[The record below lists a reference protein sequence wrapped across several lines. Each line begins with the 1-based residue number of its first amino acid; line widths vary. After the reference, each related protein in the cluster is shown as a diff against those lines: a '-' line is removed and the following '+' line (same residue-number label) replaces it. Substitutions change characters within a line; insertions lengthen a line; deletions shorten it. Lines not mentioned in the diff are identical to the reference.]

1 MSGLVSQP
9 VPSTQR
15 GIVRRIVVFAL
26 VVLSAALSASPAHA
40 AAVVLRFSASHTD
53 VFPVDGYFCLPEAVG
68 TATQTESS
76 TGQFV
81 DTGSNVFTF
90 HGVDSY
96 DLRIDFADGSHVQS
110 GLDRDLI
117 SAVFNPPLSVFHVV
131 TQDLETLYDEDGQ
144 PVGKIE
150 IHAGSQLTFT
160 DLNGNGQPD
169 EGEVK
174 VTFDRFRLRCA

>member
-1 MSGLVSQP
+1 MSGLVSQLA
-9 VPSTQR
+9 PSGQGR
-15 GIVRRIVVFAL
+15 IVRRLVPFAL
-26 VVLSAALSASPAHA
+26 VVLSAVLSASPAHA
-40 AAVVLRFSASHTD
+40 AAVVLRVSASHTD
-53 VFPVDGYFCLPEAVG
+53 VFPVDGFFCLPEGVG

-81 DTGSNVFTF
+81 DTGRGVFTF
-90 HGVDSY
+90 HGVDAY
-96 DLRIDFADGSHVQS
+96 DLRIDFADGSYVQS

-131 TQDLETLYDEDGQ
+131 VQDLETLYDEDGQ
-144 PVGKIE
+144 PAAKIE
-150 IHAGSQLTFT
+150 IHAGSQLTFM

>member
-1 MSGLVSQP
+1 MSSLVGQP
-9 VPSTQR
+9 APSNR
-15 GIVRRIVVFAL
+15 GGIVRRLVPFAF
-26 VVLSAALSASPAHA
+26 VVLSVAPSASPAHA
-40 AAVVLRFSASHTD
+40 AAVVLRVSASHTD
-53 VFPVDGYFCLPEAVG
+53 AFPVDGYFCLPEGVG

-81 DTGSNVFTF
+81 DTGSGVFTF
-90 HGVDSY
+90 HGVDAY
-96 DLRIDFADGSHVQS
+96 DLRIDFADGSYVQS

-117 SAVFNPPLSVFHVV
+117 SAVFNPPLTVVHVV
-131 TQDLETLYDEDGQ
+131 TQDLETLYNAYGQ

-169 EGEVK
+169 DGEVK
-174 VTFDRFRLRCA
+174 VAFDRFRLRCG